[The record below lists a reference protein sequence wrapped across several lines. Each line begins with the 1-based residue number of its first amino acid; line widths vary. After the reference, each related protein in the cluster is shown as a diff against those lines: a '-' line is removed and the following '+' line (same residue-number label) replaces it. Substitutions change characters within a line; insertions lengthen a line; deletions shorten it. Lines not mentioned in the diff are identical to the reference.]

1 MAAHPS
7 LAHRIQSVVFTRA
20 MALPTAQQAR
30 LAGRPIVVEGN
41 TLSTQTQWMLRLMTL
56 AREKPVEDLP
66 MQAGR
71 RALVRQTVMIGG
83 DQPIGSVEPLT
94 VAGASGQLDAR
105 LYVPQALLGDSAPTP
120 LTVFFHGGGMI
131 YGDLDSHDAMC
142 RFIAEQAGT
151 RVVAVDYR
159 LAPEHPFPAGAEDAW
174 AAYCDVQDRAASLGG
189 DPQRM
194 AVAGDSAGGYLSAA
208 TAIEAARAGRPLAFQ
223 LLIYPMTDA
232 SASYPSRTTF
242 GSGFYLTT
250 AFMDLATESY
260 AADVSDPRA
269 SVLVA
274 PLPDG
279 LAPAF
284 VGTAGFDPLR
294 DEGEAYAAKL
304 REAGVAVEAERYPGE
319 IHGFANLV
327 GVEGSARRAMLH
339 MVGHLRR
346 ALHPTP
352 A

>member
-1 MAAHPS
+1 MAPKPS
-7 LAHRIQSVVFTRA
+7 LVDRVQSVAFTRA
-20 MALPTAQQAR
+20 MSLSPTQQAR

-41 TLSTQTQWMLRLMTL
+41 TLSTQTQWMLRLGKI

-66 MQAGR
+66 MEAGR
-71 RALVRQTVMIGG
+71 RAMARQTMMVGG
-83 DQPIGSVEPLT
+83 DQPIGSVEDLT
-94 VAGASGQLDAR
+94 VAGAAGPLDAR
-105 LYVPQALLGDSAPTP
+105 LYVPQALMGSSTPGP

-159 LAPEHPFPAGAEDAW
+159 LAPEHPFPAGVEDAW
-174 AAYCDVQDRAASLGG
+174 AAYCDIQDRAASLGG
-189 DPQRM
+189 DPSRM

-208 TAIEAARAGRPLAFQ
+208 TAIEAAKAGRPLAFQ

-250 AFMDLATESY
+250 AFMQLATDSY
-260 AADVSDPRA
+260 AADPSDPRA

-274 PLPDG
+274 SLPEG

-284 VGTAGFDPLR
+284 VATAGFDPLR
-294 DEGEAYAAKL
+294 DEGEAYVEKL

-319 IHGFANLV
+319 IHGFANVL
-327 GVEGSARRAMLH
+327 GAEGPARRAMLH
-339 MVGHLRR
+339 SVGHLRR
-346 ALHPTP
+346 ALHPTD
-352 A
+352 

>member
-1 MAAHPS
+1 M
-7 LAHRIQSVVFTRA
+7 
-20 MALPTAQQAR
+20 
-30 LAGRPIVVEGN
+30 
-41 TLSTQTQWMLRLMTL
+41 
-56 AREKPVEDLP
+56 
-66 MQAGR
+66 
-71 RALVRQTVMIGG
+71 
-83 DQPIGSVEPLT
+83 
-94 VAGASGQLDAR
+94 AGAAGPLDAR
-105 LYVPQALLGDSAPTP
+105 LYVPQALLGSSTPGP

-142 RFIAEQAGT
+142 RFVAEQAGT

-159 LAPEHPFPAGAEDAW
+159 LGPEHPFPAGVDDAW
-174 AAYCDVQDRAASLGG
+174 AAYCDVQDRAGSLGG

-232 SASYPSRTTF
+232 SASYPSRRTF

-250 AFMDLATESY
+250 AFMDLATTSY
-260 AADVSDPRA
+260 AADPSDPRA

-274 PLPDG
+274 SLPEG

-284 VGTAGFDPLR
+284 VATAGFDPLR
-294 DEGEAYAAKL
+294 DEGEAYVEKL

-319 IHGFANLV
+319 IHGFANLL
-327 GVEGSARRAMLH
+327 GVEGPARRAMLH
-339 MVGHLRR
+339 TVGHLRR
-346 ALHPTP
+346 ALHP